1 MAMRL
6 VAPEGVLYIVTDTA
20 PGQEDLKALAV
31 RRKDLPPLKN
41 IYQLFGWTQSARN
54 KRRAQAGDWQLLEDI
69 NWAENGGV
77 YIPLIGS
84 AKNAL
89 DIFNKHCSTS
99 HLLDSRWRNLM
110 SGCRAF
116 DGGWLRKERGPAATF
131 NLTSG
136 DSVVGL
142 RADSG
147 REPTCSCMR
156 SHCGCNGSSHCGCNG
171 SDRRG

>member
-31 RRKDLPPLKN
+31 RRKDKPPLKN

-77 YIPLIGS
+77 YIEERP
-84 AKNAL
+84 NA
-89 DIFNKHCSTS
+89 
-99 HLLDSRWRNLM
+99 R
-110 SGCRAF
+110 
-116 DGGWLRKERGPAATF
+116 GGAAEAGT
-131 NLTSG
+131 
-136 DSVVGL
+136 
-142 RADSG
+142 AMQY
-147 REPTCSCMR
+147 EPTAR
-156 SHCGCNGSSHCGCNG
+156 S
-171 SDRRG
+171 